1 MSVNAPYRPVTQGA
15 KMFDLVSQAIKAD
28 RAYMSSEVL
37 ISKETVC
44 ISIIKRRKCHPNHRR
59 IIVTFSA
66 L

>member
-37 ISKETVC
+37 ISKETKSV
-44 ISIIKRRKCHPNHRR
+44 S
-59 IIVTFSA
+59 V
-66 L
+66 